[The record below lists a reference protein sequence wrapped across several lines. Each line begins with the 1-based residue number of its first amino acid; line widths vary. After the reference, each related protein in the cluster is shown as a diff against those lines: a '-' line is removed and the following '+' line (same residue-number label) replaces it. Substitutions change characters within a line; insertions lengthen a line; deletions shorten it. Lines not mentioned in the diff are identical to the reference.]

1 MTEQK
6 KYTATIQ
13 LSRLVVEV
21 AEVEVQYLAGSEK
34 DAMEMAEMECPW
46 TLQDTIEDSD
56 WDYSETD
63 NVDIDDVDVEE
74 AKR

>member
-1 MTEQK
+1 
-6 KYTATIQ
+6 
-13 LSRLVVEV
+13 
-21 AEVEVQYLAGSEK
+21 
-34 DAMEMAEMECPW
+34 MAEMECPW

-74 AKR
+74 VK